1 MKIKLLLILLL
12 SHITQF
18 TYAQKSQNSAIGVA
32 VGSAIVAGVA
42 TAIAIE
48 NLKDGME
55 NNMVKWVLEN
65 KNFSNKVQFDLE
77 LIKWDAVKNED
88 LNSLKVAGFLYKQID
103 NEPIIL
109 LNALSH
115 GWYNEYGIVYSKV
128 NVYEINKDYWTKI
141 LKTFINISKNDDV
154 PEINIDSIPVFN
166 RKQKISYI
174 SIKYLSNITKEGLE
188 FTDENGELKKFN
200 FKIIASRIGH
210 IAKDFDENFKIDF
223 TEGNINLYLNKTQNL
238 ISIKR
243 DFIIDITKRLNFT
256 N

>member
-1 MKIKLLLILLL
+1 MKKIILIALLI
-12 SHITQF
+12 SHIINSS
-18 TYAQKSQNSAIGVA
+18 YAQKNQTAAIGAA

-88 LNSLKVAGFLYKQID
+88 LNSLKMAGFLYKEID
-103 NEPIIL
+103 HEPVIL

-128 NVYEINKDYWTKI
+128 NVYEINKDYWAKI
-141 LKTFINISKNDDV
+141 LQTFINISKNDDI
-154 PEINIDSIPVFN
+154 PEVNIDSIPVIN

-174 SIKYLSNITKEGLE
+174 SIKYLTNITKEGLE

-200 FKIIASRIGH
+200 FKIIANRIGH
-210 IAKDFDENFKIDF
+210 IAKNFDENFKIDF

-243 DFIIDITKRLNFT
+243 DFIIDITKRLNF
-256 N
+256 